1 MIFNRS
7 VEIIF
12 NKEDQLILDG
22 QSKICNWLYNH
33 LLEMVK
39 NDKVSGLL
47 AGRNLRNEIPKLKVD
62 KPFLRSVYSS
72 PLKNVALRLKST
84 FKGFFNY
91 EKGFPKYKSWKV
103 KWFSL
108 FYDEP
113 NKGYRIKNNKEIQ
126 INLGIDEENRRLKVN
141 GVLKEAL
148 HLKET
153 DKIKNFRIC
162 KKQRKFYGIFCIE
175 RNNIQSPRLIRSYL
189 SIDPNHK
196 NFFVGINHKGE
207 SIEFEKIT
215 QTQYFDQVIDEIK
228 SKRDKCKKGS
238 KRWIRLNKA
247 IDNTYHK
254 RREQIKSMCYSVSNY
269 IARNYDCVLIGDYT
283 PSLETAQYDSMHRSM
298 LNQTIIGKFRTI
310 LEWVMIR
317 SGKQYK
323 LVDEHE
329 TTKVCSICGHS
340 EKKNP
345 SIREFVCRNCGRHIN
360 RDINSSINIAKKGN
374 ILSGSDYVKWEL
386 SHVTYTAKWDYRKSR
401 ILFTGYASTKIA

>member
-7 VEIIF
+7 VEITF
-12 NKEDQLILDG
+12 NKKDQLILDG

-39 NDKVSGLL
+39 SDKVSGLL
-47 AGRNLRNEIPKLKVD
+47 EGRNLRNEIPKLKLE
-62 KPFLRSVYSS
+62 KPFLKSVYSS
-72 PLKNVALRLKST
+72 PLKNVAFRLKST
-84 FKGFFNY
+84 FNGFFNY
-91 EKGFPKYKSWKV
+91 ERGFPKFKSWKV

-113 NKGYRIKNNKEIQ
+113 NKGYKIINNKEIQ
-126 INLGIDEENRRLKVN
+126 INLGIDKDNRRLKVN
-141 GVLKEAL
+141 GLLKETL

-153 DKIKNFRIC
+153 DQIKNFRIC
-162 KKQRKFYGIFCIE
+162 KKRRKFYGIFCIE
-175 RNNIQSPRLIRSYL
+175 RIDIVPKHVNSFL

-196 NFFVGINHKGE
+196 NFFVGINNKGE

-215 QTQYFDQVIDEIK
+215 QIQYFDKVIDEIK

-238 KRWIRLNKA
+238 KRWKRLNRA
-247 IDNTYHK
+247 IDKPYHK
-254 RREQIKSMCYSVSNY
+254 RQEQIKSMCYGVSNY

-283 PSLETAQYDSMHRSM
+283 PSLETAKYETMHRSM

-317 SGKQYK
+317 SGKQFK

-345 SIREFVCRNCGRHIN
+345 SIREFVCRNCGRHLN

-374 ILSGSDYVKWEL
+374 ILSGFRL
-386 SHVTYTAKWDYRKSR
+386 C
-401 ILFTGYASTKIA
+401 